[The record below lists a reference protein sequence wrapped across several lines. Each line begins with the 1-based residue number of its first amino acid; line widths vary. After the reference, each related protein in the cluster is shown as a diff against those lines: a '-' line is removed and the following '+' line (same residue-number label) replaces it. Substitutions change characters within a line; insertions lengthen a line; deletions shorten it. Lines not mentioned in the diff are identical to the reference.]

1 MHSTEP
7 PDKGATHVP
16 GRTGLGGARLR
27 PVAQNDVQV
36 TTQELRISGIFH
48 VTFLDCR
55 ATETVESRTA
65 NEGGRLQLDSD
76 YTTAPKPNRK
86 LAAPQAD
93 DGCLS
98 GRSWDPRKLPR
109 PGAHGGHGEAPG
121 RTGEQAESAGWHVP
135 SQACVR
141 SEPVLR

>member
-1 MHSTEP
+1 MPSTEP
-7 PDKGATHVP
+7 PGKGATHVP

-93 DGCLS
+93 DGRLS

-109 PGAHGGHGEAPG
+109 PVHMGGTARRRAG
-121 RTGEQAESAGWHVP
+121 QASRPSRPSGTSRRRLVSAQ
-135 SQACVR
+135 SQF
-141 SEPVLR
+141 